1 MNQEFSFETIPLIP
15 FEIEP
20 EFQNELFEEESERG
34 RRGVYGGGRRYG
46 GSRARLG
53 LRPKGVKRPPTARPR
68 PIRPPVSRPKP
79 ILRGRRRPWGIMRE
93 PYGIVSEPYPIEP
106 VPFGSE
112 RVRWLQDCLNQA
124 LGTQLPVTGT
134 IGPETR
140 SAVRSFQRQQGLR
153 TTGIAGP
160 DTEEALSAACESRG
174 GQPSAE
180 EMEFGAG
187 YEGEWLEMEL
197 PVDFQT
203 NFQTLVRRMKAK
215 HQALWDSGRC
225 YPLSQWNSAPQQGGV
240 YLLIFRSRSPSGHI
254 GYVGETG
261 NLYVRMGVHHR
272 QIRSHGLDPDNYAF
286 CWYPTPRHKSIE
298 ESIRSTLNPTG
309 LVTNQ
314 RELEIALES
323 PFSEV
328 EEIELAAEL
337 LSISSEEELDQF
349 LGKLFKGI
357 GRGLKKAG
365 RFIGK
370 RVLPVLGRGLKTLA
384 KAALPVAGKVLG
396 SFIPIPGV
404 GTAIGGA
411 VGSALSKALEL
422 EVSGLNAEEAELER
436 ARRFVRIAGTAIR
449 QAALSSPDI
458 DAELVVN
465 EAIMSAARKHLPYLH
480 LSESKQLG
488 MPGTAQQGRWLR
500 RGDKIVVLGASKNNM
515 MNSVPSQDFSSEL
528 KEVDML
534 DEFELE
540 SPFSAFDAESS
551 TGELETHRDQKNWYY
566 FDAWLRPTKGNVR
579 RLQEQGPSLMTATN
593 AKNFCQGMCQK
604 FTGPSSGLN
613 GTVVTRCWVWLPQS
627 KKWSPCKRTSMSGTG
642 SFSCGV
648 FCSDETPELK

>member
-1 MNQEFSFETIPLIP
+1 MNQEFNFETIP

-20 EFQNELFEEESERG
+20 EFQSELFEEESERG
-34 RRGVYGGGRRYG
+34 RRGAYGGGRRYA
-46 GSRARLG
+46 GSRV
-53 LRPKGVKRPPTARPR
+53 RPGFSSKGSKRPPPKRFRPA
-68 PIRPPVSRPKP
+68 P
-79 ILRGRRRPWGIMRE
+79 RGRGRPWRGVRE
-93 PYGIVSEPYPIEP
+93 PYGIMSEPYPIEP
-106 VPFGSE
+106 VPVGSE

-124 LGTQLPVTGT
+124 LGTQLPVTGA

-160 DTEEALSAACESRG
+160 DTEEALRSACERRG

-180 EMEFGAG
+180 EMEFGTG
-187 YEGEWLEMEL
+187 YESEWLELEL
-197 PVDFQT
+197 PDAFQT
-203 NFQTLVRRMKAK
+203 NFQTLVNRMKAK
-215 HQALWDSGRC
+215 HRTFWDSKRC
-225 YPLSQWNSAPQQGGV
+225 YPLSQWNNAPKQGGV
-240 YLLIFRSRSPSGHI
+240 YLLIFRNRSPSGHI
-254 GYVGETG
+254 GYVGQTG
-261 NLYVRMGVHHR
+261 NLYVRMRVHHR
-272 QIRSHGLDPDNYAF
+272 QIRSHGLDPDSYAF
-286 CWYPTPRHKSIE
+286 CWYPTPQHKSIE
-298 ESIRSTLNPTG
+298 ESIRATLNPTG
-309 LVTNQ
+309 LVTND
-314 RELEIALES
+314 RELELALES
-323 PFSEV
+323 PFSEA

-370 RVLPVLGRGLKTLA
+370 RVLPVLGKGLKTLA

-411 VGSALSKALEL
+411 VGTALSKALEL
-422 EVSGLNAEEAELER
+422 EVTGLNVEEAELER
-436 ARRFVRIAGTAIR
+436 ARRFVRIAGTAMR

-458 DAELVVN
+458 DTEVVVN
-465 EAIMSAARKHLPYLH
+465 EAIISAAQKHLPYLH
-480 LSESKQLG
+480 LSESGRFG
-488 MPGTAQQGRWLR
+488 MPGTAQQGRWMR
-500 RGDKIVVLGASKNNM
+500 RGDKIVVLETTT
-515 MNSVPSQDFSSEL
+515 NSVMNPTTSQGFSSRL
-528 KEVDML
+528 KEVGTL

-540 SPFSAFDAESS
+540 SPFGAFETESS
-551 TGELETHRDQKNWYY
+551 VGELETRHNQENWYY
-566 FDAWLRPTKGNVR
+566 FDAWLRPAKGNVR
-579 RLQEQGPSLMTATN
+579 RLEEHGPASMTAAN
-593 AKNFCQGMCQK
+593 AKKFCQGMCQK
-604 FTGPSSGLN
+604 FTRPSSGLG

>member
-20 EFQNELFEEESERG
+20 EFQSEAFEEESERG
-34 RRGVYGGGRRYG
+34 RRGAYGGGRRYA

-53 LRPKGVKRPPTARPR
+53 LRPKGSKRPPLTRPR
-68 PIRPPVSRPKP
+68 PAP
-79 ILRGRRRPWGIMRE
+79 RGRRRPWGVIRE
-93 PYGIVSEPYPIEP
+93 PYGIVSEPYPAEP
-106 VPFGSE
+106 GQVGSE

-124 LGTQLPVTGT
+124 LDMQLPVTGT

-160 DTEEALSAACESRG
+160 DTEEVLRAACERG
-174 GQPSAE
+174 SGQPSAE
-180 EMEFGAG
+180 EMEFGAA

-203 NFQTLVRRMKAK
+203 HFQTLVRRMKAK

-225 YPLSQWNSAPQQGGV
+225 YPLPQWNNAPQEGGV

-272 QIRSHGLDPDNYAF
+272 QIRSHGLDPNNYAF

-314 RELEIALES
+314 RELEIVLES
-323 PFSEV
+323 PFSEA

-370 RVLPVLGRGLKTLA
+370 RVLPALGKGLKTLA

-411 VGSALSKALEL
+411 VGTALSKALEL
-422 EVSGLNAEEAELER
+422 EVNGLNAEEAELER
-436 ARRFVRIAGTAIR
+436 ARRFVRIAGTAMR
-449 QAALSSPDI
+449 QAALASPDI
-458 DAELVVN
+458 NAEVIVN
-465 EAIMSAARKHLPYLH
+465 EAIVSAARKHLPYLH
-480 LSESKQLG
+480 LSESGRFG
-488 MPGTAQQGRWLR
+488 MPDTAQQGRWLR
-500 RGDKIVVLGASKNNM
+500 RGDKIVVLEAPTSNM
-515 MNSVPSQDFSSEL
+515 MNPVPLQGFSSGL
-528 KEVDML
+528 KEVGML

-540 SPFSAFDAESS
+540 SPFKEF
-551 TGELETHRDQKNWYY
+551 ETHGDQKNWYY
-566 FDAWLRPTKGNVR
+566 FDAWLRSTDGKVR
-579 RLQEQGPSLMTATN
+579 RLEERGPSSMTAAN

-604 FTGPSSGLN
+604 FTRPSSGLS
-613 GTVVTRCWVWLPQS
+613 GTVVTRCWVWLPHS
-627 KKWSPCKRTSMSGTG
+627 EKWRPCKHTSMSGTG

>member
-1 MNQEFSFETIPLIP
+1 MNQEFSFETIP

-20 EFQNELFEEESERG
+20 ELQGELFEEESERG
-34 RRGVYGGGRRYG
+34 RRGAYGGGRRYA

-68 PIRPPVSRPKP
+68 PI
-79 ILRGRRRPWGIMRE
+79 LRGRWRPWEGVRE
-93 PYGIVSEPYPIEP
+93 PYGIVSHPYPIES
-106 VPFGSE
+106 VPIGSE

-124 LGTQLPVTGT
+124 LGMQLPVTGT

-140 SAVRSFQRQQGLR
+140 SVVRSFQRQQGLR

-160 DTEEALSAACESRG
+160 DTEEALRAACERRG

-180 EMEFGAG
+180 EMEYGAG
-187 YEGEWLEMEL
+187 YESEWLEMEL
-197 PVDFQT
+197 PAAFQT

-215 HQALWDSGRC
+215 HQTLWDSKRC
-225 YPLSQWNSAPQQGGV
+225 YPLSQWNNAPKQGGV
-240 YLLIFRSRSPSGHI
+240 YLLIFRNRSPSGHI
-254 GYVGETG
+254 GYVGQTG
-261 NLYVRMGVHHR
+261 NLYVRMRVHHR
-272 QIRSHGLDPDNYAF
+272 QIRSHGLDPDSYAF
-286 CWYPTPRHKSIE
+286 CWYPTPQHKSIE
-298 ESIRSTLNPTG
+298 ESIRATLNPTG
-309 LVTNQ
+309 LVTND
-314 RELEIALES
+314 RELELALES
-323 PFSEV
+323 PFSEA

-370 RVLPVLGRGLKTLA
+370 RVLPVLGKGLKTLA
-384 KAALPVAGKVLG
+384 KVALPVAGKVLG

-436 ARRFVRIAGTAIR
+436 ARRFIRIAGAAMR
-449 QAALSSPDI
+449 QAALASPDI
-458 DAELVVN
+458 DAEVIVN

-480 LSESKQLG
+480 LSESGRFG
-488 MPGTAQQGRWLR
+488 MHGTAQQGRWLR
-500 RGDKIVVLGASKNNM
+500 RGDKIVVLGAAASNM
-515 MNSVPSQDFSSEL
+515 MSSVPSQDFSGGS
-528 KEVDML
+528 KEVGMPDK
-534 DEFELE
+534 FELE
-540 SPFSAFDAESS
+540 SPFNAFDTVSS
-551 TGELETHRDQKNWYY
+551 AGEFETRHDQKNWYY
-566 FDAWLRPTKGNVR
+566 FDAWLRPAKGNVR
-579 RLQEQGPSLMTATN
+579 RLQEQGPSLLTAAN

-604 FTGPSSGLN
+604 FTGPSSGLS

-642 SFSCGV
+642 SFSCGA